1 MPAAL
6 VASPLITRPDL
17 FARLEK
23 GHAEQVTVVTP
34 NRRLA
39 QDLQREFDAHQIAKG
54 LTVWEAPDILPFGA
68 FVERLWEDA
77 LYSDL
82 GEKLPLLL
90 TPAQEQHLWEQIL
103 KDSSFLLKEGA
114 ARQCREAWRLVHQW
128 RVRIGTGTEDALA
141 FSRWAAEYERK
152 TAGEIDAARLPD
164 LMAQHL
170 GSLKT
175 PKLLVA
181 YAFDVLPP
189 QTQEFLSRFEF
200 THSAPD
206 ETAGSCARTSYPSAI
221 QEIEAAAKWARA
233 RLEEGK
239 KRIGVVFPDLS
250 TQRSVVARIF
260 SRVMQ
265 PGYNLPGAAKT
276 PMPFNISLGRAL
288 SSYALVDS
296 ALTLLELAFQP
307 LDFARASHLIRSP
320 FLGGADTELGRRAS
334 LDVKLRRDA
343 EASITLPKL
352 IAGAEPA
359 PMLRKH
365 LEQVFEITK
374 TRPASPAEWA
384 RHFSA
389 LLEAAG
395 FPGERALDSEEF
407 QTRAKWHEMLGE
419 LSKLER
425 IAERFSFEQAFGF
438 LQRLCESTLF
448 QPESP
453 DAPIQVLGV
462 LESAG
467 LRFDCL
473 WVSGLTDEAWPLT
486 ARPNPFIPIAAQKK
500 AGIPQASAEASAAL
514 DKRLTDEWK
523 RAAAEVVFSWP
534 TKDKDKDLAPS
545 PLILDVVPA
554 MAGTQFDFPR
564 YRDLIFSARKLETFE
579 DRKAPPVTPGK
590 VRGGTRVLADQ
601 AACPFRAF
609 AKWRLS
615 AVELEE
621 PESGLDPRD
630 RGKLLHA
637 LMREIWTRLK
647 DSNSLNNDTAVA
659 ISQSADAAVKEM
671 GLEGRFAELER
682 ERLAKLAREW
692 LDIERR
698 RAPFKVA
705 AVEEKREIKVAGLKF
720 ESRIDRMDELVE
732 GEMRGGHVLIDY
744 KSSRMLT
751 PKQWDGPRPDDPQLP
766 LYAVAAPEDL
776 AAVVFARMRPG
787 EMRFMGYSKAE
798 RALPR
803 VEVYRDWQ
811 KLLDTWKRD
820 ADALGKSF
828 ATGEAPV
835 DPKEGLK
842 TCRMCELHT
851 LCRVY
856 EKLGATGGRNEV

>member
-1 MPAAL
+1 MPSKA
-6 VASPLITRPDL
+6 DL
-17 FARLEK
+17 FARLSAE
-23 GHAEQVTVVTP
+23 GHAAGITVVTP
-34 NRRLA
+34 NKRLA
-39 QDLQREFDAHQIAKG
+39 QALMAEFDVFQIDKQ

-90 TPAQEQHLWEQIL
+90 TPAQEQHVWEEIIRGSGAG
-103 KDSSFLLKEGA
+103 KDFLLKEPA
-114 ARQCREAWRLVHQW
+114 AQQCREAWRLLHQW
-128 RVRIGTGTEDALA
+128 RIRPGTGTEDALA
-141 FSRWAAEYERK
+141 FSRWAASYEK
-152 TAGEIDAARLPD
+152 QTAAEVDAARLPD
-164 LMAQHL
+164 LMATHL
-170 GSLKT
+170 PSLKK

-181 YAFDVLPP
+181 YAFDVMPP
-189 QTQEFLSRFEF
+189 QTQEFLGKLEF
-200 THSAPD
+200 VQCGP
-206 ETAGSCARTSYPSAI
+206 EPLAGSCARASFPSAGH
-221 QEIEAAAKWARA
+221 EIEAAAKWARA
-233 RLEEGK
+233 RLEQGK
-239 KRIGVVFPDLS
+239 KRIGIVVPDLS
-250 TQRSVVARIF
+250 RQRSQVVRVL

-265 PGYNLPGAAKT
+265 PGYNLPGAAKSA
-276 PMPFNISLGRAL
+276 MPFNVSLGRAL
-288 SSYALVDS
+288 SSYPLVDC
-296 ALTLLELAFQP
+296 ALGLLHLSHREME
-307 LDFARASHLIRSP
+307 FAHASHLIRSA

-334 LDVKLRRDA
+334 LDVKLRRD
-343 EASITLPKL
+343 SDHVITLGKL
-352 IAGAEPA
+352 IGLAEPA
-359 PMLRKH
+359 PLLRKH

-374 TRPASPAEWA
+374 TRPDSPAEWA

-389 LLEAAG
+389 ILEAAG
-395 FPGERALDSEEF
+395 FPGERALDSDEF

-425 IAERFSFEQAFGF
+425 VVDKMSFPEAFSFI
-438 LQRLCESTLF
+438 QRLCATTLF
-448 QPESP
+448 QPESS

-514 DKRLTDEWK
+514 DARLTGEWK

-534 TKDKDKDLAPS
+534 AKDKDKDLAPS
-545 PLILDVVPA
+545 PLIVDIEEKTVAVP
-554 MAGTQFDFPR
+554 DYPR
-564 YRDLIFSARKLETFE
+564 YRDLLFASRKIESFQ
-579 DRKAPPVTPGK
+579 DRKAPAVLPGK

-609 AKWRLS
+609 ARWRLS
-615 AVELEE
+615 AEPLEE

-637 LMREIWTRLK
+637 LMREIFVRVKASSSLK
-647 DSNSLNNDTAVA
+647 ENLAPVIAQAANAAVA
-659 ISQSADAAVKEM
+659 EM

-698 RAPFKVA
+698 RAPFKVSS
-705 AVEEKREIKVAGLKF
+705 VEEKRTIAVAGLQF
-720 ESRIDRMDELVE
+720 ESRIDRMDELE
-732 GEMRGGHVLIDY
+732 QGGHVLIDY

-766 LYAVAAPEDL
+766 LYAVAAPEEL
-776 AAVVFARMRPG
+776 AAVVFAKMRPG
-787 EMRFMGYSKAE
+787 EMRFMGYSKADKL
-798 RALPR
+798 LPR

-820 ADALGKSF
+820 ADGLGKSF
-828 ATGEAPV
+828 AAGEAPV

-856 EKLGATGGRNEV
+856 EKLGAIEEDGT